1 MKEPKL
7 RTFTSLKSAKPS
19 SIEELAQTSLKIFQF
34 SRSQRGFHVRM
45 TGQDYHFHLHC
56 YFVLVFMY
64 ILCNFSY
71 QLALK
76 LQYFNQTMLKPTL
89 TGSKRSTF
97 KDSILL
103 AKIIFFQEKIE
114 CMVPEV
120 HWRFLSN
127 FFSKKLDSG
136 KVAVTK

>member
-1 MKEPKL
+1 
-7 RTFTSLKSAKPS
+7 
-19 SIEELAQTSLKIFQF
+19 
-34 SRSQRGFHVRM
+34 
-45 TGQDYHFHLHC
+45 
-56 YFVLVFMY
+56 
-64 ILCNFSY
+64 
-71 QLALK
+71 
-76 LQYFNQTMLKPTL
+76 MLKPTL
-89 TGSKRSTF
+89 TGSKKSTF

-136 KVAVTK
+136 KEAVTK